1 MKTFY
6 IIFILL
12 SVSLF
17 YSCEGK
23 HVFRGNDSYV
33 RYFAQLDSAFLNKSS
48 YVNAFNAR
56 LSSLKQKSLQSQNI
70 EEQYFYNKLIYESY
84 IPFIS
89 DSAFVYLNRN
99 YQIASRYN
107 EPYRMAETYIA
118 MANAYS
124 TKGLL
129 AEAEDALDEAA
140 RFPMS
145 KEIKIEYCVQQ
156 IFYLTHKANF
166 LRTPTP
172 PEVRNYCDS
181 IIMLEND
188 KSQSCYLWARFWKE
202 EAEGSGEL
210 RTLIERKINSIDSE
224 DPWYSRLCFAEGVLY
239 ALINDR
245 ENQVRYLVR
254 SLIVDISHVSRD
266 LPMLPVV
273 ASIACEV
280 GELGYANRFIKA
292 TVNIQNDFPDL
303 ARASYLNQY
312 INDIH
317 NATIRKL
324 EEDADTRRHLVR
336 ILFFAVLILVC
347 LLAFVYSSLRKQYR
361 LSRQLSESNQRLDR
375 HTKELAAMQA
385 EMERINVVLREKS
398 KLLEETNNHLIEA
411 NYLKEEYIGNLF
423 TVCADYL
430 NKIRNLRK
438 TINLKLKVK
447 QYEELRRMTKPSDTH
462 AADEVRELYQKFDTV
477 FLSIFPDFVKEFNT
491 LLRPEE
497 RIAWRSDELLTT
509 DLRIYALVR
518 LGINNSVRISN
529 ILHISPQT
537 VYNVRLRMRSK
548 AALSDEKFSQQV
560 KRLGGTLHT
569 SESPQED

>member
-1 MKTFY
+1 MKNIY
-6 IIFILL
+6 ITFILL
-12 SVSLF
+12 SISFL
-17 YSCEGK
+17 YSCEGT
-23 HVFRGNDSYV
+23 HAFLGNDSYV

-48 YVNAFNAR
+48 YLNAFNAR
-56 LSSLKQKSLQSQNI
+56 LNSLKQKSLQSQNI

-99 YQIASRYN
+99 YQIALQCN

-118 MANAYS
+118 IACAYS

-129 AEAEDALDEAA
+129 TEAKDALDKAA
-140 RFPMS
+140 HIPMS
-145 KEIKIEYCVQQ
+145 KEIKIEYYIQQ
-156 IFYLTHKANF
+156 IFYLTHRANF

-172 PEVRNYCDS
+172 PEARNYCDS

-202 EAEGSGEL
+202 EEEGSGEL
-210 RTLIERKINSIDSE
+210 RASIERKINSLDSE

-245 ENQVRYLVR
+245 ENQVKYLVR
-254 SLIVDISHVSRD
+254 ALVADIRHVSRD

-273 ASIACEV
+273 ASIACDV
-280 GELGYANRFIKA
+280 GELGYANRFITA
-292 TVNIQNDFPDL
+292 TVSIQNDFPDL
-303 ARASYLNQY
+303 ARASWLNQY

-324 EEDADTRRHLVR
+324 EDDADIRRYLVR
-336 ILFFAVLILVC
+336 ILFFALLILVC
-347 LLAFVYSSLRKQYR
+347 LLVFVYSSLKKQHR
-361 LSRQLSESNQRLDR
+361 LSRQLSESNLRLDL

-385 EMERINVVLREKS
+385 EMERINVMLMEKS
-398 KLLEETNNHLIEA
+398 RLLEETNNRLIEA

-423 TVCADYL
+423 IVCADYL
-430 NKIRNLRK
+430 NKIKNLRK
-438 TINLKLKVK
+438 TINIKLKVR
-447 QYEELRRMTKPSDTH
+447 QYDELIRITEPSDTH
-462 AADEVRELYQKFDTV
+462 VADEVRELYQKFDTV
-477 FLSIFPDFVKEFNT
+477 FLNIFPDFVKEFNS
-491 LLRPEE
+491 LLRHEE
-497 RIAWRSDELLTT
+497 HIAWRSGELLTT
-509 DLRIYALVR
+509 ELRIYALVR
-518 LGINNSVRISN
+518 LGINNSVRIST

-548 AALSDEKFSQQV
+548 AMTSEKFSQQV